1 MNANQKWY
9 SRQTSTVEQGQ
20 GMAHRTHEIN
30 KELSSTEHEQPIVI
44 FESPEKNV
52 IWLLVLAQ

>member
-9 SRQTSTVEQGQ
+9 SRQTSKVEQGQ

-44 FESPEKNV
+44 FESPE
-52 IWLLVLAQ
+52 

>member
-9 SRQTSTVEQGQ
+9 SRQTSTVGQGQ

-30 KELSSTEHEQPIVI
+30 KELSSTEQEQLIVI
-44 FESPEKNV
+44 FEPP
-52 IWLLVLAQ
+52 Q